1 MIEWPREVDAG
12 AGVVLRAPDP
22 IDAEA
27 ITAAIRESLDEL
39 RPWMPWAAEPMTV
52 DQQAVRLAVVGEAF
66 AAGGDGSYTV
76 FVDGDVAG
84 IVGVHDRL
92 GDPRAREIG
101 YWLRTSATG
110 YGVMTRAVRAVLD
123 VLADA
128 GIERAVI
135 HCDEANVP
143 SAGVA
148 ERAGFT
154 LVEVVDD
161 PTRDAPASTDRTM
174 VWERRLAFGHT
185 ATTSVAPRPKAT

>member
-27 ITAAIRESLDEL
+27 ITEAIGASLDEL
-39 RPWMPWAAEPMTV
+39 RPWMPWAAEPMTI
-52 DQQAVRLAVVGEAF
+52 DQQAVRLAVVAEAF

-76 FVDGDVAG
+76 FDGEDVVG

-92 GDPRAREIG
+92 GDPAAREIG

-110 YGVMTRAVRAVLD
+110 RGVMTRAVRAVVG
-123 VLADA
+123 VLAGA
-128 GIERAVI
+128 GLARAEI
-135 HCDEANVP
+135 HCDEANRA
-143 SAGVA
+143 SAAVA

-154 LVEVVDD
+154 LVEVIDD
-161 PTRDAPASTDRTM
+161 PTRDAPAATDRTM
-174 VWERRLAFGHT
+174 VWERRLGD
-185 ATTSVAPRPKAT
+185 